1 MLSEYTEE
9 ALMDRLGMGRD
20 PPQTPNSLQHRF
32 AGLIP
37 VSSISLAV
45 TSHLDQRGAV
55 ITSTVSS
62 AVFDTYLHGFAN
74 CSSSVQSLIHFF
86 LTTYRCKTEAH
97 AKQGG
102 WPLHGLNEDMRE
114 ILNPLKIPSNR

>member
-55 ITSTVSS
+55 VISTVSS
-62 AVFDTYLHGFAN
+62 AVYATYVYGLAT
-74 CSSSVQSLIHFF
+74 CSWISSLVQSSIHFF

-114 ILNPLKIPSNR
+114 ILNDS